1 MTEPSTAVKEK
12 LARATARRANEMAAA
27 GGVMPA
33 PPAPQQQPPLKQP
46 TVLDTMS
53 PDGSPTAG
61 SGTAKY
67 VLLDHYFGGSNG
79 TFWTFDG
86 STWRAAGTAEPSD
99 EQGVAQVAF
108 AANRV
113 DMWWDA
119 NDTVT
124 IVRCWK
130 YL

>member
-12 LARATARRANEMAAA
+12 LAQATARRAAEMGTARGA
-27 GGVMPA
+27 MPA
-33 PPAPQQQPPLKQP
+33 PPAPQQQPLKQP
-46 TVLDTMS
+46 TVLDTGS
-53 PDGSPTAG
+53 PDGSPAAG
-61 SGTAKY
+61 NGTAKY
-67 VLLDHYFGGSNG
+67 VLLDHFFGGSNG
-79 TFWTFDG
+79 TFWTYDG
-86 STWRAAGTAEPSD
+86 TTWRAAGTAEPSD